1 MSTSRRPDSQHNRA
15 RLSYRAL
22 ISHPLMMRLALI
34 VIFALAFRAAVFM
47 GRIAN
52 DPDYTN
58 WTAPSD
64 QAEYIKQA
72 RDLVHGDW
80 PNGPFWF
87 QPGNVVWL
95 AIWIALTGDNLF
107 AVQVITFAIGS
118 LRPLLVYVAAKQLSG
133 STRTGLIAALL
144 MALYPV
150 AAFLDTTMLTAPPDG
165 LFAAAYLAAIAQMIR
180 NPKFGWAALTGVLF
194 GLAAYFRATTFF
206 VVPAGVLALLF
217 VRARWPRRAALAAV
231 MIAALALTL
240 TPGAWWNTSQVG
252 SFVLTSPSG
261 PVNLYIGNN
270 RDAMGVRSLTQALEA
285 VDLADQDWM
294 AATIRDVQ
302 AEPVRAAGLFIR
314 KLGLAWSNTE
324 VPNIVDYVHHGLDKA
339 PVLYIIPINFRVLAF
354 LGVMGGLLALRR
366 GEGHRPDPTVIGLL
380 AAAGFS
386 VGLAV
391 VYIVS
396 RYRMPMFPALCIPAA
411 YGIGQIIARRESL
424 RSMLTAAGGAALI
437 LALLALG
444 RETLPLPRFHSAVDL
459 PADFTPSDLRF
470 GDDLRLLGYRLD
482 QPDVQSGGPMLV
494 TLLWQADH
502 PPARD
507 YSVFLKLVMPDGQ
520 EVGQG
525 DVQIGTVSYPNRPLT
540 TWRDGAVF
548 EETVLVRPDEP
559 GAPLLWIGVYDKA
572 DLTRLAVSDS
582 AGGVYA
588 DDAAVLGPVRIIDP
602 GAARLVVPDRLLRA
616 RFGEG
621 IQLIGFS
628 LSTNDPQP
636 GDTITLTLV
645 WEVDATPAVEANVFV
660 HVLGPDGVIA
670 QSDGPPIDGL
680 MPTSL
685 WRPGDVW
692 EDTHTFILPADLTP
706 GSYVLRIGLYDW
718 SNGVRLPISD
728 AGFNDSRDNSLMLG
742 LLVLEG
748 E

>member
-1 MSTSRRPDSQHNRA
+1 MSTSSRPASSNT
-15 RLSYRAL
+15 RAL
-22 ISHPLMMRLALI
+22 IIRLALI
-34 VIFALAFRAAVFM
+34 VVLALAFRAAVFM
-47 GRIAN
+47 GRLTS

-72 RDLVHGDW
+72 RDLVQGDW

-107 AVQVITFAIGS
+107 AVQVITFVIGS
-118 LRPLLVYVAAKQLSG
+118 LRPLLVYVAAQKLTNN
-133 STRTGLIAALL
+133 TRTGLIAALL

-165 LFAAAYLAAIAQMIR
+165 LFAAGYLASIALMIR

-206 VVPAGVLALLF
+206 VVPAGGLALLF
-217 VRARWPRRAALAAV
+217 VRVSWPRRAVLAAV
-231 MIAALALTL
+231 MIAALALIL
-240 TPGAWWNTSQVG
+240 APGAWWNTSQVG

-270 RDAMGVRSLTQALEA
+270 RDAMGVRSLTQALEV

-294 AATIRDVQ
+294 AATVRDVQ

-314 KLGLAWSNTE
+314 KLGLAWSNIE
-324 VPNIVDYVHHGLDKA
+324 VPNIVDYVNHGLDKA
-339 PVLYIIPINFRVLAF
+339 PVLYISPINFRALAF
-354 LGVMGGLLALRR
+354 LGIMGGLLALRR
-366 GEGHRPDPTVIGLL
+366 RDPAVIGLL
-380 AAAGFS
+380 VAAGFS

-424 RSMLTAAGGAALI
+424 RSVLTAAGGAVLI
-437 LALLALG
+437 LVLLALG
-444 RETLPLPRFHSAVDL
+444 RETLPLPRFHPTADL
-459 PADFTPSDLRF
+459 PTDFTPSDLRF

-482 QPDVQSGGPMLV
+482 QPDVQPGGPMLV
-494 TLLWQADH
+494 TLLWQTEHTPD
-502 PPARD
+502 RD
-507 YSVFLKLVMPDGQ
+507 YSVFLKLITPDGQ

-525 DVQIGTVSYPNRPLT
+525 DVKIGTVSYPNRPLS

-548 EETVLVRPDEP
+548 EETVLMRTSEP

-572 DLTRLAVSDS
+572 DLTRLPVSDTQ
-582 AGGVYA
+582 GGVYA
-588 DDAAVLGPVRIIDP
+588 DDAAVLGPVRVVDP
-602 GAARLVVPDRLLRA
+602 KTVRLVVPDRPLRA

-621 IQLIGFS
+621 IQLIGYS
-628 LSTNDPQP
+628 LSSHNPQP
-636 GDTITLTLV
+636 GDTITLALV
-645 WEVDATPAVEANVFV
+645 WEVGATPAVDANVFV

-670 QSDGPPIDGL
+670 QSDGPPINGL

-692 EDTHTFILPADLTP
+692 EDTHTFVLPLDLAP

-728 AGFNDSRDNSLMLG
+728 AGFNDSQNDSLMLG
-742 LLVLEG
+742 LLVVEG